1 MSSDHPNAGPSP
13 ETRAVPEGEGGKFL
27 LWALDERLPGAREHA
42 DATASYAFATAA
54 ELGIGRDHSLL
65 VREAARL
72 HEVGKLYV
80 PEPLLR
86 RPRADLSPQQLARI
100 EAHATAGARVARSA
114 GLPDEAC
121 EWILGAGERFDSGAE
136 PALPARIIAAACA
149 YDTLLRETSQD
160 RGAAQRWAL
169 IRVIEE
175 AGGRLDPMAVDGLA
189 RVVER
194 AAGRIAGS

>member
-1 MSSDHPNAGPSP
+1 MSSAHPNAAPSLGPSA
-13 ETRAVPEGEGGKFL
+13 EREGGKFL

-54 ELGIGRDHSLL
+54 ELGIERDGCLL

-86 RPRADLSPQQLARI
+86 RPRAQLTPQQLQRI
-100 EAHATAGARVARSA
+100 ESHAAAGARLARGA
-114 GLPDEAC
+114 GVPEAAC
-121 EWILGAGERFDSGAE
+121 EWILGAGERFDSGAGL
-136 PALPARIIAAACA
+136 ALPARIIAAACA
-149 YDTLLRETSQD
+149 YDTLLRRRSQAG
-160 RGAAQRWAL
+160 GAARRWAL
-169 IRVIEE
+169 IGVIEE
-175 AGGRLDPMAVDGLA
+175 AGRNLDPMAVDGLA